1 MQKMK
6 LDHYLTSY
14 TNINSKWIKSINVR
28 SETKKPLE
36 ENLGSMFFDNSFS
49 NLFQDYLPQARER
62 EEKTN
67 KQTNVI
73 TSNLKASA

>member
-14 TNINSKWIKSINVR
+14 TSINSKWIKSINVR

-49 NLFQDYLPQARER
+49 NLFQDFLPQARER
-62 EEKTN
+62 EEK
-67 KQTNVI
+67 KQKTNVI